1 MRFDNTVTIRR
12 SPRDVFNYLAAF
24 ENVPEWN
31 PAILETHKSS
41 DGPVGVGATYRQ
53 TRSAPSASEEGF
65 QVTEFDPHRRIAIH
79 GDLGPFQGTLTYDLE
94 ALDDGTL
101 LTNTADLEAQGVLK
115 LAAPIV
121 GSKVRD
127 AVAENLQRLKQ
138 ILER

>member
-31 PAILETHKSS
+31 PAILKTHKTS

-53 TRSAPSASEEGF
+53 TRSAPSTSEEGF

-79 GDLGPFQGTLTYDLE
+79 GDLGPFKGTLSYDLE

-101 LTNTADLEAQGVLK
+101 LTNTADLEAQGVLR
-115 LAAPIV
+115 LASPIV

>member
-12 SPRDVFNYLAAF
+12 SPREVFNYLAAF

-31 PAILETHKSS
+31 PAILKTHKTS

-53 TRSAPSASEEGF
+53 TRSAPSTSEEGF

-79 GDLGPFQGTLTYDLE
+79 GDLGSFKGTLSYDLE

-101 LTNTADLEAQGVLK
+101 LTNTADLEAQGVLR
-115 LAAPIV
+115 LASPIV